1 MRSSATAE
9 VATGAGWRTAVALA
23 TGSAAFAL
31 SVAVLFPGW
40 MSYDSSFQFWQ
51 VRTGE
56 FSNLS
61 PVVMTAL
68 WSVVHA
74 VAPRP
79 SALFLLHQ
87 AAYWTGIVL
96 LALALWR
103 GAAAR
108 AAFIVVAGF
117 VPPVFVILG
126 HLWTDASLIAA
137 LSLAF
142 GLTVTGLVRRQR
154 WSLALALPAIL
165 YAGAVRH
172 NSLLAIVPLAAL
184 WAHALLRAGADGH
197 VPAPVRSRRAKL
209 AGIALLLVFA
219 SFAGGRALDQALARE
234 RVSTWA
240 LVALWDLAAI
250 SLDSRTTGDPGL
262 CANSRDQVSRVCGRG
277 FRRTPA
283 YHCSMVRAVCA
294 TVWRAKNSMLRNSP
308 SFGVPGWLR
317 SRRTL
322 GHTFGIGRLS
332 PRSQFGSYRGH
343 AEGLF
348 FVPTTVAYRD
358 NPPGEAALTGWRDR
372 LVEGVRRTRGWVI
385 FTPAVYLV
393 IAFGA
398 AALGWRR
405 RDELAG
411 QVALAV
417 AGSGLFLVLP
427 LVVAAP
433 GSELRYC
440 GWLFTSSVVALAA
453 CFARPAA
460 RASTEPLA
468 GG

>member
-154 WSLALALPAIL
+154 LSLALAVPAII

-172 NSLLAIVPLAAL
+172 NSLLAIVPLSAL
-184 WAHALLRAGADGH
+184 WAHAWLRAGADGR
-197 VPAPVRSRRAKL
+197 VTAPVRSRRAKL
-209 AGIALLLVFA
+209 AGLALLLVFA
-219 SFAGGRALDQALARE
+219 SFAGGRALDQGLARE

-240 LVALWDLAAI
+240 LLALWDLAGI
-250 SLDSRTTGDPGL
+250 SLDAGTLVVPAFAQQPDTTL
-262 CANSRDQVSRVCGRG
+262 ES
-277 FRRTPA
+277 
-283 YHCSMVRAVCA
+283 VRAKYTPYSCVPLFEGPGRVRHGLGDELFGA
-294 TVWRAKNSMLRNSP
+294 DELAALRRAWLGAIVTHPKSYLRHRAAMAKN
-308 SFGVPGWLR
+308 
-317 SRRTL
+317 
-322 GHTFGIGRLS
+322 
-332 PRSQFGSYRGH
+332 QFGSYRGH
-343 AEGLF
+343 LEGLF
-348 FVPTTVAYRD
+348 FIPATVAYRD
-358 NPPGEAALTGWRDR
+358 NPPGEATLTGWRDR

-411 QVALAV
+411 QVALAF
-417 AGSGLFLVLP
+417 AGSGLLLVLP

-433 GSELRYC
+433 GTELRYC
-440 GWLFTSSVVALAA
+440 GWLFTASVVALTAG
-453 CFARPAA
+453 FARPVPRDAWA
-460 RASTEPLA
+460 
-468 GG
+468 

>member
-9 VATGAGWRTAVALA
+9 VATDAGWPAAVALA

-172 NSLLAIVPLAAL
+172 NSLLAIMPLAAL
-184 WAHALLRAGADGH
+184 WAHAWLRSGADGH
-197 VPAPVRSRRAKL
+197 VTAPVRSRRAKL

-250 SLDSRTTGDPGL
+250 SLDSQQLVIPDFARTSETGFENLRERFSPYTCVPLFNGPG
-262 CANSRDQVSRVCGRG
+262 RVRHGLEG
-277 FRRTPA
+277 EEFDAEELAKLRRAWLAAITAHPGP
-283 YHCSMVRAVCA
+283 YLWHRIVV
-294 TVWRAKNSMLRNSP
+294 AKKL
-308 SFGVPGWLR
+308 
-317 SRRTL
+317 
-322 GHTFGIGRLS
+322 
-332 PRSQFGSYRGH
+332 FGSYRGH

-372 LVEGVRRTRGWVI
+372 LVEGVRRARGWVI

-393 IAFGA
+393 IAFAA

-405 RDELAG
+405 RNELAG
-411 QVALAV
+411 QVALAF
-417 AGSGLFLVLP
+417 AGSGLLLVLP

-433 GSELRYC
+433 GTELRYC
-440 GWLFTSSVVALAA
+440 GWLFTASVVALTAG
-453 CFARPAA
+453 FARPVPRYA
-460 RASTEPLA
+460 RA
-468 GG
+468 